1 MRLSKKINPLS
12 NKDANF
18 KTSKYQNIKKNVINK
33 KDKVKSNKVKLF
45 KPNIKFNIDYKTNII
60 KYDISTL
67 INDIQKN
74 EKLLERIKYLQL
86 WWKTIFQIIKIQKY
100 LRGFLHRV
108 KLSNLLK
115 IKDKINIGIKHISKL
130 FKVIT
135 YKTFIGLIKN
145 NFKKRIINESSIKGE
160 FNQKNNKMNC
170 SLEFRKNINDNKD
183 CLSFEKIFLTSRK
196 TNKKQKAKI
205 KNYEINKNRNN
216 NFYLQHTLTKR
227 MNINNPKVTQRNGNI
242 KITKNIHNKNNSNP
256 INKIEISHQTK
267 NKTKKLIKYRNEL
280 NNLNKYKSY
289 RQESLKKGDD
299 TKNSSKKKNNELEYI
314 STHQLRFDCK
324 TLFNL
329 NEDKQNQNNNHIIRV
344 QKRAYKNNN
353 IENEEANNLRRRS
366 FEKRSNKKF
375 KSFNYNLNT
384 SKKKNKSGSKGKK
397 EYDFDFT
404 KTDSKYKYYNN
415 CKKDMIMWLN
425 SWEQKNIKNK
435 NQTTNNNIAKGF
447 ILIIRKISSYNYSNN
462 GTILFHNLKFIKNF
476 DVIKRSFEHY
486 KNIVSL
492 KNILIQL
499 KEVQKSKINERKR
512 ILKIC
517 ALKKLILK
525 LIFLKK
531 YFIKW
536 KILKYQY
543 NKYNEEKIIKLSSSD
558 IFNSQENI
566 DDYSNDYFN
575 KSQPEMGSLKINN
588 YNFLKNKYNIPNI
601 KSNQNR
607 NNNINI
613 NINYN
618 LITNNNALEQGIYI
632 KKKIDVPKCKRYH
645 NNSCII
651 GEKDH
656 DDIDNNIINEQKE
669 FMNNSMITRRIKI
682 NKKENNQIYFP
693 KHVKQGFI
701 QNDSDYLIYKNRMQF
716 TISNDKKKDKNGVI
730 HKKINLKYKKI
741 FDVENGFI

>member
-12 NKDANF
+12 NKDTNF
-18 KTSKYQNIKKNVINK
+18 KTTKYQNIKKNVINK

-145 NFKKRIINESSIKGE
+145 NFKKRIINESLIKGE

-344 QKRAYKNNN
+344 QKRTYKNNN

-415 CKKDMIMWLN
+415 CKKDMIIWLN

-435 NQTTNNNIAKGF
+435 NQIINNNIAKGF

-543 NKYNEEKIIKLSSSD
+543 NKYNEEKIIKLSSSV

-566 DDYSNDYFN
+566 DDNSNDYFN
-575 KSQPEMGSLKINN
+575 KRQPKMGS
-588 YNFLKNKYNIPNI
+588 
-601 KSNQNR
+601 
-607 NNNINI
+607 
-613 NINYN
+613 
-618 LITNNNALEQGIYI
+618 
-632 KKKIDVPKCKRYH
+632 
-645 NNSCII
+645 
-651 GEKDH
+651 
-656 DDIDNNIINEQKE
+656 
-669 FMNNSMITRRIKI
+669 
-682 NKKENNQIYFP
+682 
-693 KHVKQGFI
+693 
-701 QNDSDYLIYKNRMQF
+701 
-716 TISNDKKKDKNGVI
+716 
-730 HKKINLKYKKI
+730 
-741 FDVENGFI
+741 

>member
-242 KITKNIHNKNNSNP
+242 IITKNIHNKNNSNP

-344 QKRAYKNNN
+344 QKRTYKNNN

-435 NQTTNNNIAKGF
+435 NQIINNNIAKGF

-651 GEKDH
+651 GGQDH
-656 DDIDNNIINEQKE
+656 DDIDNNIINEQEK

-716 TISNDKKKDKNGVI
+716 TISNDKKKDKNDVI

>member
-12 NKDANF
+12 NKDTNF
-18 KTSKYQNIKKNVINK
+18 KTTKYQNIKKNVINK

-145 NFKKRIINESSIKGE
+145 NFKKRIINESTIKGE
-160 FNQKNNKMNC
+160 FNQKNNKINC

-280 NNLNKYKSY
+280 NNLYKYKSY

-299 TKNSSKKKNNELEYI
+299 TKNSSKKKNI
-314 STHQLRFDCK
+314 
-324 TLFNL
+324 
-329 NEDKQNQNNNHIIRV
+329 
-344 QKRAYKNNN
+344 
-353 IENEEANNLRRRS
+353 
-366 FEKRSNKKF
+366 
-375 KSFNYNLNT
+375 
-384 SKKKNKSGSKGKK
+384 
-397 EYDFDFT
+397 
-404 KTDSKYKYYNN
+404 
-415 CKKDMIMWLN
+415 
-425 SWEQKNIKNK
+425 
-435 NQTTNNNIAKGF
+435 
-447 ILIIRKISSYNYSNN
+447 
-462 GTILFHNLKFIKNF
+462 
-476 DVIKRSFEHY
+476 
-486 KNIVSL
+486 
-492 KNILIQL
+492 
-499 KEVQKSKINERKR
+499 
-512 ILKIC
+512 
-517 ALKKLILK
+517 
-525 LIFLKK
+525 
-531 YFIKW
+531 
-536 KILKYQY
+536 
-543 NKYNEEKIIKLSSSD
+543 
-558 IFNSQENI
+558 
-566 DDYSNDYFN
+566 
-575 KSQPEMGSLKINN
+575 
-588 YNFLKNKYNIPNI
+588 
-601 KSNQNR
+601 
-607 NNNINI
+607 
-613 NINYN
+613 
-618 LITNNNALEQGIYI
+618 
-632 KKKIDVPKCKRYH
+632 
-645 NNSCII
+645 
-651 GEKDH
+651 
-656 DDIDNNIINEQKE
+656 
-669 FMNNSMITRRIKI
+669 
-682 NKKENNQIYFP
+682 
-693 KHVKQGFI
+693 
-701 QNDSDYLIYKNRMQF
+701 
-716 TISNDKKKDKNGVI
+716 
-730 HKKINLKYKKI
+730 
-741 FDVENGFI
+741 

>member
-12 NKDANF
+12 NKDINF
-18 KTSKYQNIKKNVINK
+18 KTTKYQKIKKNVINK

-216 NFYLQHTLTKR
+216 NFYLQR

-344 QKRAYKNNN
+344 QKRTYKNNN

-425 SWEQKNIKNK
+425 SWEQNNIKNK
-435 NQTTNNNIAKGF
+435 NQIINNNIAKGF

-476 DVIKRSFEHY
+476 EVIKRKFEHY

-716 TISNDKKKDKNGVI
+716 TISNDK
-730 HKKINLKYKKI
+730 
-741 FDVENGFI
+741 